1 MLACLLAPFFFPPF
15 VIFVTVWFFVRQLCC
30 CCPGIKSDPCSGPC
44 CKFFK
49 DFWDRC
55 FSAKTKTKVHLD
67 PDTLGEI
74 REVVNRVCLVQ
85 LSRIQAAGV
94 NVQHTAP
101 VSGQNLPPVS
111 SQGQT
116 TPPASTSANFATNFA
131 NVKMQ
136 VISEK
141 KKKNNLGNQ
150 APKKAKLGPLPAQNV
165 GGDDTN
171 DGDNDSGSMDDQG
184 VIRD

>member
-1 MLACLLAPFFFPPF
+1 
-15 VIFVTVWFFVRQLCC
+15 
-30 CCPGIKSDPCSGPC
+30 
-44 CKFFK
+44 
-49 DFWDRC
+49 
-55 FSAKTKTKVHLD
+55 
-67 PDTLGEI
+67 
-74 REVVNRVCLVQ
+74 LVQ

-94 NVQHTAP
+94 NIQHTAP
-101 VSGQNLPPVS
+101 ASGQNPPPVS

-141 KKKNNLGNQ
+141 KKNNKLGNQ
-150 APKKAKLGPLPAQNV
+150 APKKAKLGPPPAQNV
-165 GGDDTN
+165 GGDDV
-171 DGDNDSGSMDDQG
+171 DDDNDLGGMDDQG